1 MRRLRAA
8 GPHVVN
14 GATPLVHLVDNDP
27 RVLKSLARLL
37 EIEGF
42 QTTSSASAQE
52 FLMQYDAAVPG
63 CVVLD
68 MAMPGES
75 GLDLQAILQR
85 NHMLVPLVFLSG
97 RSTVPASV
105 RAMKGGAIDF
115 LTKPVDA
122 DALLASVRRAI
133 ALDLAQRTLAEED
146 AAVRAA
152 LGTLTPR
159 ELEILPYLVSG
170 RLNKQIGGD
179 LGVVEKTVKV
189 HRMHVMQ
196 KLGLRSLAE
205 LVRLAERQHIA
216 PAAVGPRPN

>member
-1 MRRLRAA
+1 MT
-8 GPHVVN
+8 GP
-14 GATPLVHLVDNDP
+14 APLVHLVDNDL
-27 RVLKSLARLL
+27 RVLKALARLL
-37 EIEGF
+37 DIEGLS
-42 QTTSSASAQE
+42 TTSSTSAQE
-52 FLMQYDAAVPG
+52 FLTQYDATVPG

-85 NHMLVPLVFLSG
+85 NHMPVPLVFVSG
-97 RSTVPASV
+97 RSNVPASV
-105 RAMKGGAIDF
+105 QAMKGGAIDF

-133 ALDLAQRTLAEED
+133 AQDLAQRALADED
-146 AAVRAA
+146 AAIRAA

-170 RLNKQIGGD
+170 RLNKQIGSD

-196 KLGLRSLAE
+196 KLGLHSLAE

-216 PAAVGPRPN
+216 PAVVARRPN

>member
-1 MRRLRAA
+1 MS
-8 GPHVVN
+8 GS
-14 GATPLVHLVDNDP
+14 TPVLHPPVVHLVDNEA
-27 RVLKSLARLL
+27 RVLKAIARLL
-37 EIEGF
+37 DIEGF
-42 QTTSSASAQE
+42 RTTSSASAQE
-52 FLMQYDAAVPG
+52 FLAQYDPKVPG

-75 GLDLQAILQR
+75 GLELQAVLQR
-85 NHMLVPLVFLSG
+85 NHMPVPLVFLSG

-105 RAMKGGAIDF
+105 QAMKCGATDF

-133 ALDLAQRTLAEED
+133 ALDLEQRARAQEDDAVHVALA
-146 AAVRAA
+146 
-152 LGTLTPR
+152 TLTPR

-170 RLNKQIGGD
+170 RLNKQIGSD

-216 PAAVGPRPN
+216 PAVVARTPN

>member
-1 MRRLRAA
+1 
-8 GPHVVN
+8 VN
-14 GATPLVHLVDNDP
+14 GAAPVVHLVDNDP
-27 RVLKSLARLL
+27 RVLKALSRLL
-37 EIEGF
+37 EIEGLF
-42 QTTSSASAQE
+42 TTSSASAHE
-52 FLMQYDAAVPG
+52 FLMQYDATVPG

-75 GLDLQAILQR
+75 GLELQAILRR
-85 NHMLVPLVFLSG
+85 NHMPVPLVFLSG
-97 RSTVPASV
+97 RSNVPTSV
-105 RAMKGGAIDF
+105 QAMKGGAVDF

-122 DALLASVRRAI
+122 DALIASVRGAI
-133 ALDLAQRTLAEED
+133 DLDLAQRAHANED

-170 RLNKQIGGD
+170 RLNKQIGSD

-216 PAAVGPRPN
+216 PAVVAPRPN